1 VKILIITAKYPPQRC
16 GIGNYTSFLL
26 EHLIKNKREVKII
39 TSGQRKK
46 NNNIHNFIT
55 NSNLSDIFNIITFLK
70 KWSPEIIHFQYASLS
85 FKNNLFIV
93 ILSYIFFF
101 QKKKILFTWHEF
113 FSRRNYVYYFLFLI
127 IKPNVIVV
135 RNNFKKKLNFIA
147 KIFSP
152 KLIYIP
158 NSVTLN
164 FSRIYSKKILKNKFY
179 PKKYKRLFI
188 FYGFLYPHKNV
199 EIITK
204 IINFNTDFVIISAN
218 IDKNNIYH
226 NKVVKYFRK
235 KEFAQNFK
243 IQYLND
249 TIIANALQ
257 LADAIILPFNE
268 ETGTWNTT
276 INNAIASKS
285 FTLTTSGVKRKYYK
299 KDNIYYSKFNDIEEM
314 KSALNKY
321 SGKKNKSDIQY
332 NKWDQITKKHIK
344 IYNYLCK
351 S

>member
-26 EHLIKNKREVKII
+26 DHLIKNKCEVKII

-46 NNNIHNFIT
+46 SKNIYNLIINSNFLDIFKIMNFI
-55 NSNLSDIFNIITFLK
+55 N
-70 KWSPEIIHFQYASLS
+70 KWEPEIVHIQYAPHSY
-85 FKNNLFIV
+85 KNNLFIV
-93 ILSYIFFF
+93 FLTYILFL
-101 QKKKILFTWHEF
+101 KKKIFLFTWHEF
-113 FSRRNYVYYFLFLI
+113 FSKRTYVYYFLLLV
-127 IKPNVIVV
+127 IKPTVIVV

-147 KIFSP
+147 KFISP
-152 KLIYIP
+152 KITYIQS
-158 NSVTLN
+158 SVTLN
-164 FSRIYSKKILKNKFY
+164 FKNNFLQKNLKNKFLK
-179 PKKYKRLFI
+179 KKYKRLFI
-188 FYGFLYPHKNV
+188 FYGFLFPHKNI

-226 NKVVKYFRK
+226 KRIVRYFRK

-243 IQYLND
+243 IQYLSD
-249 TIIANALQ
+249 IILANALKF
-257 LADAIILPFNE
+257 ADGIILPFKE

-285 FTLTTSGVKRKYYK
+285 FVLTTSNKKRGYYK
-299 KDNIYYSKFNDIEEM
+299 KNNIYYSKFNNIKEM
-314 KSALNKY
+314 KNALNKY
-321 SGKKNKSDIQY
+321 SGIKNRNLFQ
-332 NKWDQITKKHIK
+332 NNEWDYIAKKHIK
-344 IYNYLCK
+344 IYNDLCK